1 MSGFGPSP
9 VYPGALALDPTK
21 HVNYVEGMVLGS
33 ADLRQ
38 EFAYHAQRPQWLVRD
53 LVGYGTVWGL
63 AVSQRTGARGPE
75 VVVSSGVALD
85 PRGQFIRVAP
95 AQCAPLNDWLAGR
108 TADIL
113 ARKQTTANPN
123 VSALTLYVVL
133 GYRSCDSDPVP
144 IAGEPCRTEQDSVA
158 PSRTGDDFQ
167 LELAFDPPPQP
178 EEDALREFFAWLQPH
193 ITVTGGGAAS
203 LTIAQFLDEI
213 RAAARA
219 AAAAVTSPPGAGP
232 RLVDKSPPMHLSV
245 PAALLPDYVRA
256 TLRLWA
262 TELRP
267 LWRPDWLGDKHGWAG
282 DEPFASADN
291 GNQVVLAK
299 LTLRIEPPGL
309 NSTAWTVARDVD
321 VSPPD
326 APIAIADDVRPYVLP
341 LRFLQEWL
349 ITQSGAA
356 GGGGGG
362 GPSAGPQVVAAGVLN
377 ANATANARSAFNG
390 LKVQSVTS
398 TATATQLLLS
408 FGGYSVPP
416 TTGGPQYLV
425 KVLPSQTAIPNLV
438 ITFDSFQ
445 AGGIQLLLTK
455 TVPPAT
461 TPIALVTADLNAL
474 QLMVEVSRY
483 P

>member
-63 AVSQRTGARGPE
+63 AVAQRTGARGPE
-75 VVVSSGVALD
+75 VVVSSGVALS

-108 TADIL
+108 TADIA
-113 ARKQTTANPN
+113 ARKQATANPN
-123 VSALTLYVVL
+123 VSALTLHVVL

-167 LELAFDPPPQP
+167 LELAFDPPPQL
-178 EEDALREFFAWLQPH
+178 EDDALHEFVSWLQAR

-203 LTIAQFLDEI
+203 LAIPAYVQAI
-213 RAAARA
+213 RA
-219 AAAAVTSPPGAGP
+219 AAAAGAAAMPPPPAIGP
-232 RLVDKSPPMHLSV
+232 RLVDSPPLMLTV
-245 PAALLPDYVRA
+245 PAALLPDYLRA
-256 TLRLWA
+256 ALRLWA

-267 LWRPDWLGDKHGWAG
+267 QWRPDWLGDQHGWAG
-282 DEPFASADN
+282 DEPFAAADT
-291 GNQVVLAK
+291 GNRVVLAK
-299 LTLRIEPPGL
+299 LTLQIEPPGL
-309 NSTAWTVARDVD
+309 NRPGWTVARDVD
-321 VSPPD
+321 VAPD
-326 APIAIADDVRPYVLP
+326 VPIAITDDARPYVLP

-349 ITQSGAA
+349 ITRSGA
-356 GGGGGG
+356 GGSVAAS
-362 GPSAGPQVVAAGVLN
+362 PRIVAAGAISANGTPSVRPTMNALQVQAAATKVLPGN
-377 ANATANARSAFNG
+377 AG
-390 LKVQSVTS
+390 
-398 TATATQLLLS
+398 TQLLLS
-408 FGGYSVPP
+408 FTGYSPP
-416 TTGGPQYLV
+416 ISKSDPVYIVQA
-425 KVLPSQTAIPNLV
+425 LPWPKA
-438 ITFDSFQ
+438 
-445 AGGIQLLLTK
+445 
-455 TVPPAT
+455 
-461 TPIALVTADLNAL
+461 PIANLSVSFGGFDPGGVLLVLSSNGAALNGGDLDTL
-474 QLMVEVSRY
+474 QLMVEVSQY

>member
-75 VVVSSGVALD
+75 IVVSSGVALS

-108 TADIL
+108 TADVL
-113 ARKQTTANPN
+113 ARALPTANPG
-123 VSALTLYVVL
+123 VSSLTLYVVL

-167 LELAFDPPPQP
+167 LELAFDAPPQP
-178 EEDALREFFAWLQPH
+178 EDDALREFVSWLQAR
-193 ITVTGGGAAS
+193 ITVTGAGTAS
-203 LTIAQFLDEI
+203 LSISAYLTAI
-213 RAAARA
+213 RA
-219 AAAAVTSPPGAGP
+219 AAAAAPQPPGSGP
-232 RLVDKSPPMHLSV
+232 RLVDNPALMLTV
-245 PAALLPDYVRA
+245 PAALLPDYLRA
-256 TLRLWA
+256 ALRLWA

-267 LWRPDWLGDKHGWAG
+267 QWRPDWLGDHHGWAG

-299 LTLRIEPPGL
+299 LTLQIEPPSL
-309 NSTAWTVARDVD
+309 NSNAWTVARDAD
-321 VSPPD
+321 ASPSG
-326 APIAIADDVRPYVLP
+326 APIDIDDDKRPYVLP
-341 LRFLQEWL
+341 LRFLQESL
-349 ITQSGAA
+349 LALS

-362 GPSAGPQVVAAGVLN
+362 GGGGGSPAGPQIVAAGVLN
-377 ANATANARSAFNG
+377 AGATANTRSVFNG
-390 LKVQSVTS
+390 LKVQPAAS
-398 TATATQLLLS
+398 TAAATQLLLS
-408 FGGYSVPP
+408 FSGYSMPP
-416 TTGGPQYLV
+416 NTGGPQYVV
-425 KVLPSQTAIPNLV
+425 KVLPSATAIPNLV
-438 ITFDSFQ
+438 ISFAGFQ
-445 AGGIQLLLTK
+445 AGGVQLQLTK
-455 TVPPAT
+455 TAPSST
-461 TPIALVTADLNAL
+461 TPTALDTSDLGAL
-474 QLMVEVSRY
+474 QLMVEVTRY

>member
-53 LVGYGTVWGL
+53 LVGHGTVWGL

-75 VVVSSGVALD
+75 IVVSSGVALS

-108 TADIL
+108 TADVV
-113 ARKQTTANPN
+113 ARKQGAGPN
-123 VSALTLYVVL
+123 VFSLTLYVVL

-178 EEDALREFFAWLQPH
+178 EEDALHEFVSWLQAR
-193 ITVTGGGAAS
+193 ISTTGGGAAS
-203 LTIAQFLDEI
+203 LSIPDYLKAI
-213 RAAARA
+213 RAAAAKA
-219 AAAAVTSPPGAGP
+219 AAAMPPPPATGP
-232 RLVDKSPPMHLSV
+232 RLIDSPPLMLSV
-245 PAALLPDYVRA
+245 PSALLPDYLRA
-256 TLRLWA
+256 ALRLWA

-267 LWRPDWLGDKHGWAG
+267 QWRPNWLGDRHGWAG
-282 DEPFASADN
+282 DEPFASADQ
-291 GNQVVLAK
+291 GNRVVLAK
-299 LTLRIEPPGL
+299 LTLKIEPPGL
-309 NSTAWTVARDVD
+309 GSTAWTVARDAD
-321 VSPPD
+321 VTPPD
-326 APIAIADDVRPYVLP
+326 VPIAIADDARPYVLP

-349 ITQSGAA
+349 LAQSGAS
-356 GGGGGG
+356 GGGG
-362 GPSAGPQVVAAGVLN
+362 GPPAGPQVVAAGILN
-377 ANATANARSAFNG
+377 AGATASTRSVFNG
-390 LKVQSVTS
+390 LKVQSTTS
-398 TATATQLLLS
+398 SATATQLVLS
-408 FGGYSVPP
+408 FGGYSLPP
-416 TTGGPQYLV
+416 TTGGPQYVV
-425 KVLPSQTAIPNLV
+425 KVLPNATAIPNLV
-438 ITFDSFQ
+438 ITFAGFQ
-445 AGGIQLLLTK
+445 AGGVQLQLTK
-455 TVPPAT
+455 TVPLAT
-461 TPIALVTADLNAL
+461 SPIALASTDLDAL